1 MWYIFWVPA
10 SAVRGAGAGDG
21 RECAVKS
28 DDEGGSSLVRALQAL
43 QAGVQQAGPAA
54 MASYSLIGAIT
65 LLGGVGYLADRWMG
79 TAPWLLLAGLLLGL
93 VTGFYQL
100 ARTVWRR

>member
-10 SAVRGAGAGDG
+10 GAVCGTGAGDG

-28 DDEGGSSLVRALQAL
+28 DDEGGSSLVRAMQAL

-54 MASYSLIGAIT
+54 MASYSLIGAI
-65 LLGGVGYLADRWMG
+65 LFVGGAGYLVDRWLG
-79 TAPWLLLAGLLLGL
+79 TGPWFLLAGLLLGIA
-93 VTGFYQL
+93 TGFYQL
-100 ARTVWRR
+100 ARSVWRR